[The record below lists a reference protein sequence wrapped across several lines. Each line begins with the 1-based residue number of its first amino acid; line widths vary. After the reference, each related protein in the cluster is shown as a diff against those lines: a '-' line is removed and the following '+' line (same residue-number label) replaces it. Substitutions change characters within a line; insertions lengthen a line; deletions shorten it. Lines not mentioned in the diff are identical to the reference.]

1 MSVADKITR
10 LSNARDDIIDAL
22 GTKGVTATG
31 HGFEDFADDIESI

>member
-22 GTKGVTATG
+22 GEKDVTATG
-31 HGFEDFADDIESI
+31 HGFEDFADDIRSI